1 VNDAPI
7 QIRAAVAADES
18 AVAGLAGELAQSFA
32 FSRARF
38 EVSYRSLLDTEDACL
53 LVATDGRDHLGYLL
67 GFRHLT
73 FFANGLVGWVEEI
86 LVSRGQRGLGTG
98 RALMAAFEQW
108 AAGHGCAMVALATRR
123 AAPFYLALG
132 YEESAVY
139 LRKVLPGSAT
149 P

>member
-1 VNDAPI
+1 MNDAPI

-18 AVAGLAGELAQSFA
+18 AVAGLAGELAQSFP

-108 AAGHGCAMVALATRR
+108 AAGHGCAMVALSTRR

>member
-1 VNDAPI
+1 MRVNGAPI
-7 QIRAAVAADES
+7 QIRAAAGADAS
-18 AVAGLAGELAQSFA
+18 AVADMAGELAQSFA

-38 EVSYRSLLDTEDACL
+38 EVSYRSLLDTASACL

-73 FFANGLVGWVEEI
+73 FFANGPVGWVEEI
-86 LVSRGQRGLGTG
+86 LVSHGQRGLGTG
-98 RALMAAFEQW
+98 RALMDSFEQW
-108 AAGHGCAMVALATRR
+108 AAGHSCAMIALATRR

-139 LRKVLPGSAT
+139 LRKILPQK
-149 P
+149 